1 MRSYDESKYFSTYPA
16 CLSWPSYQRRRQFSR
31 LSSSR
36 LNGEP
41 TLREKLAELIQEH
54 RDLDDAI
61 SALFGAGSGNDAVIT
76 RLKKRKLQIKD
87 EIARFEAVS

>member
-1 MRSYDESKYFSTYPA
+1 MRSYDESKYVSTYPA
-16 CLSWPSYQRRRQFSR
+16 CLSWPSHQRRRQFSQLR
-31 LSSSR
+31 SSR

-41 TLREKLAELIQEH
+41 ALREKLAGLIQEH

-61 SALFGAGSGNDAVIT
+61 SALFGAGSGDDSVVT

-87 EIARFEAVS
+87 EIARLEAVG